1 MGLPRKQLL
10 WVDHHIS
17 LVILTASSSNGFP
30 KGETEV
36 SEGSLSLRSASSRQ
50 GGGTLSTVV
59 PRSKASFGELQM
71 MPQDCVE
78 IAGVAIGRWV
88 AASFVRG

>member
-1 MGLPRKQLL
+1 MA
-10 WVDHHIS
+10 S
-17 LVILTASSSNGFP
+17 LCQFL

-71 MPQDCVE
+71 MPQDCAE
-78 IAGVAIGRWV
+78 IAGVAIGRWG
-88 AASFVRG
+88 AASFVRGLKSEELLQIQPDPVVLANRT